1 MFQGLL
7 LSSFGSGFLVLY
19 DLIKLNKL
27 AEVAAHV
34 AWITGL
40 DIATETGFAVSVAED
55 SWLQIWHLNPKSDE
69 KVYLL
74 FMNLFIII
82 F

>member
-1 MFQGLL
+1 M
-7 LSSFGSGFLVLY
+7 SSFGSGYLVLY

-40 DIATETGFAVSVAED
+40 DIATETGFAVSVSED

-74 FMNLFIII
+74 IIYVFFRI
-82 F
+82 S